1 VVRLTARG
9 RSQVRVYQPTQ
20 SYLSQDDPRLH
31 FELDRSMRIE
41 ALEIQWA
48 DRVVRKLTDLLVD
61 QYHTVIEP

>member
-20 SYLSQDDPRLH
+20 SYLSQDAPRLH
-31 FELDRSMRIE
+31 FELGRSMRIE